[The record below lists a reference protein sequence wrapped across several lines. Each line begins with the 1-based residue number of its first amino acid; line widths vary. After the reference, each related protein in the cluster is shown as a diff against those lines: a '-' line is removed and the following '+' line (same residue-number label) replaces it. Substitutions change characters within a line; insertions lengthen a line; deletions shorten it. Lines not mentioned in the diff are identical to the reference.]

1 MKTFGKGVKTMATVY
16 YTVQYQGAIEFPKG
30 VDPEEYLNDLT
41 NQELLSHSETKMAI
55 TVDSVEEA

>member
-1 MKTFGKGVKTMATVY
+1 MATVY
-16 YTVQYQGAIEFPKG
+16 YTVQYQGAIEFPNG

>member
-1 MKTFGKGVKTMATVY
+1 MATIY
-16 YTVQYQGAIEFPKG
+16 YTVQYQGSIEVPQG
-30 VDPEEYLNDLT
+30 VNPEEYLNDLT

>member
-16 YTVQYQGAIEFPKG
+16 YTVQYQGAMEVPKG